1 MKNRFARRVFQIMA
15 LPAIVIIALV
25 LSAAPSARAGLT
37 FTIDMYR
44 TSQGQT
50 YVFYTPLATNAI
62 APAAALGT
70 YVISSPSWPTNG
82 SRRGFDVTAGG
93 VSDRSEFDSEN
104 GYSDFNSAMQQITNG
119 AWTILFTNATTT
131 NTYTFTVSAPTLTSN
146 MIPATII
153 TYPPNGS
160 INIPNQPTF
169 TWSGPTNSPVNPNPY
184 VLNYDASFFQEANIP
199 LEQQYWTLPTPMPNG
214 LDASLNLNYVSN
226 YATSLF
232 IATTPLNTN
241 PPHLAI
247 SGWTTAT
254 TLETGDYSYFAVT
267 NPSISGTIL
276 VAHYTFDDSGNL
288 GADSSG
294 NGYDLDFNGA
304 DGVASSGTAVAGG
317 GAAYFDGFS
326 FLSYTATPAPILNA
340 FAGDFSLSF
349 WINTTEENGNEGG
362 PAYAGDGIVTA
373 DVPGAA
379 NDLVPAALDGN
390 EIGFNTGSRYGDDT
404 VNSTVDVS
412 DGSYH
417 HVVITRTEATGVK
430 QIYIDGVLN
439 TTETGTMNPL
449 SDPRLIAIGCAIDA
463 SQTDP
468 GSASISEFYQ
478 GLLDDVQIYAGV
490 LSQDQVTQLHSN
502 PGSTA
507 VSSDFNFA
515 LNTTG
520 LPWATSGDSSWFV
533 ENSDDNDGVAAA
545 QSGSVTGSQSST
557 ISVTVTG
564 PGTLTFY
571 WSCIANDSN
580 EGFDYEFDIDGGYV
594 DDIYGDTPWYQDGTP
609 FIIPAGQHTL
619 SWTTSA
625 YGDTDPT
632 QAGFLDQVNFV
643 PDTAPVIT
651 VNPFNQTNYPGYNVA
666 LFAAATNGANAPITW
681 HWFEVGNPSPITNA
695 TSALYIPTNSGTA
708 GVAGSYYAVATTS
721 GGSTPTTTAVV
732 SFASAPLPPDWS
744 IAVKSP
750 FQSVDASVFNKDYYA
765 GCTVDSAGEVYAAA
779 QYYGSMDVLVGGSPE
794 NVLTAPGTSGAALIK
809 HDATGNPIWGVGLTN
824 NQTSSSSY
832 GEGVALAPGNGAY
845 LEAGVDGTNWL
856 GTNKLVDSGNGSILV
871 ARFDANGSNLWF
883 HLIGGTNGIFPFYNC
898 IVSDASGNVTVAG
911 TASGMLNFGGTN
923 VTAPTTG
930 QQGFLAQYDSN
941 GVVRW
946 VQIFP
951 EWVTD
956 VTSSGGRLY
965 ANVWSGFSAPGPT
978 VTNSIGGLSLVTDRQ
993 WTIAALNATN
1003 GQALWLRGLAA
1014 PYGSH
1019 VGLIDD
1025 IPLLSVSGS
1034 NVFVIG
1040 TGYGSGGQFGGL
1052 SVSWPGG
1059 RGQYFARYDTNGN
1072 PQVASSFGSPTTT
1085 TWASAANASGIYV
1098 SGDFDYYSQF
1108 GNDVIAAPVYAQND
1122 LGPAYFTQPF
1132 VAKFDTNGNPLWARN
1147 GVSSDLA
1154 NFRGIATTSDGV
1166 WASGFLKITNSI
1178 LAEFGTHSVYSD
1190 YYIVSVGVLGTIY
1203 YTQGGDLAKIT
1214 EVTSSPS
1221 PVTLINPQDNGTN
1234 FQFQFVS
1241 QSGFSHTILYR
1252 TNLVLGSWQ
1261 TSSNVTGD
1269 GTLKTVDLPL
1279 SVFSPAKQGY
1289 VRVTTQ

>member
-1 MKNRFARRVFQIMA
+1 MKTPFLSFVQRLRRAAILVITLVFAA
-15 LPAIVIIALV
+15 TPA
-25 LSAAPSARAGLT
+25 ARAGLT
-37 FTIDMYR
+37 LTIDMYR
-44 TSQGQT
+44 TSAGQA

-82 SRRGFDVTAGG
+82 SIRGFDLTTNG

-119 AWTILFTNATTT
+119 AWNILFTNATTT
-131 NTYTFTVSAPTLTSN
+131 NHYTFTVSAPTLTSN

-153 TYPPNGS
+153 TYPPNGAL
-160 INIPNQPTF
+160 NVPNQPTF
-169 TWSGPTNSPVNPNPY
+169 TWQGPTNSPVNPVPF
-184 VLNYDASFFQEANIP
+184 VLNYDDTFFEEASIP
-199 LEQQYWTLPTPMPNG
+199 LEQQYWNLQTPMPNG
-214 LDASLNLNYVSN
+214 LDASFNLNYISN
-226 YATSLF
+226 YVTSPF
-232 IATTPLNTN
+232 VATTPLNTN

-247 SGWTTAT
+247 SGWSTAT
-254 TLETGDYSYFAVT
+254 TLETGDYSSFSVT
-267 NPSISGTIL
+267 NPPVSSPIL
-276 VAHYTFDDSGNL
+276 VAHYTFDDGGNI

-304 DGVASSGTAVAGG
+304 DGVTSSGTVKAGS

-326 FLSYTATPAPILNA
+326 FLSYSSTPAAILNA
-340 FAGDFSLSF
+340 FTGDFSLSF
-349 WINTTEENGNEGG
+349 WINTTETNLDGG
-362 PAYAGDGIVTA
+362 GEAYAGDGIVAA
-373 DVPGAA
+373 DVPGQA
-379 NDLVPAALDGN
+379 NDLVPAAIDGN

-404 VNSTVDVS
+404 INSTVNIS
-412 DGSYH
+412 DGNYH

-430 QIYIDGVLN
+430 DIYIDGALN
-439 TTETGTMNPL
+439 VSEYSTMNPL

-468 GSASISEFYQ
+468 GSASISEFFH
-478 GLLDDVQIYAGV
+478 GTLDDLQIYAGV
-490 LSQDQVTQLHSN
+490 LSPDQVAQLHSN
-502 PGSTA
+502 PGSTTE
-507 VSSDFNFA
+507 STNFNFA
-515 LNTTG
+515 LNTTN
-520 LPWATSGDSSWFV
+520 LPWATSGDSTWFV
-533 ENSDDNDGVAAA
+533 ESTNDNDGVAAA
-545 QSGSVTGSQSST
+545 QSGSVTGNQSST
-557 ISVTVTG
+557 LSVTVIG

-571 WSCIANDSN
+571 WSSIANDPN
-580 EGFDYEFDIDGGYV
+580 QGFDLEFAIDGGDV
-594 DDIYGDTPWYQDGTP
+594 DDIWGDTSWYQDGGP
-609 FIIPAGQHTL
+609 FIIPAGPHTL
-619 SWTTSA
+619 SWTA
-625 YGDTDPT
+625 FADGDTDPT
-632 QAGFLDQVNFV
+632 QAGFLDQVSFIS
-643 PDTAPVIT
+643 DTAPVIT

-666 LFAAATNGANAPITW
+666 LFAAATNGANSPTTW
-681 HWFEVGNPSPITNA
+681 QWYQVGNPSPLPGA

-708 GVAGSYYAVATTS
+708 GVVGSYYAVATTA
-721 GGSTPTTTAVV
+721 GGSANTTTAVV

-744 IAVKSP
+744 FAAKSP
-750 FQSVDASVFNKDYYA
+750 LQYVDSSVFNKDYYG
-765 GCTVDSAGEVYAAA
+765 GCAVDSAGDVYAAG
-779 QYYGSMDVLVGGSPE
+779 QYNGSMDVIVDFVATT
-794 NVLTAPGTSGAALIK
+794 VLTAPGTSGADLIK
-809 HDATGNPIWGVGLTN
+809 HGADGSALWGVGLTN
-824 NQTSSSSY
+824 NSTNSSSF
-832 GEGVALAPGNGAY
+832 GEGVAIAPGNGVY

-856 GTNKLVDSGNGSILV
+856 GTNKLVDSGNGSILI
-871 ARFDANGSNLWF
+871 ARYDANGSNIWF

-911 TASGMLNFGGTN
+911 TASGALNFGGTN

-956 VTSSGGRLY
+956 LAANGGRLY
-965 ANVWSGFSAPGPT
+965 ASEWSGYMAPGPT

-993 WTIAALNATN
+993 WTIAALNTTN

-1025 IPLLSVSGS
+1025 VPLLSASGS

-1072 PQVASSFGSPTTT
+1072 PQVATSFGSPTTT
-1085 TWASAANASGIYV
+1085 TWASAANASGVYV

-1108 GNDVIAAPVYAQND
+1108 GNDVIAAPVYDQND

-1132 VAKFDTNGNPLWARN
+1132 VGKFDANGNALWARN

-1154 NFRGIATTSDGV
+1154 NFRGIATATNGV
-1166 WASGFLKITNSI
+1166 WATGFLKITNSV
-1178 LAEFGTHSVYSD
+1178 LAEFGTNSVFSD
-1190 YYIVSVGVLGTIY
+1190 YYIVSVGVLGTLY
-1203 YTQGGDLAKIT
+1203 FTQGGDLTKIT
-1214 EVTSSPS
+1214 ETGASPS
-1221 PVTLINPQDNGTN
+1221 PVTLVNSLDDGTS

-1241 QSGFSHTILYR
+1241 QSGFSHDVLYR
-1252 TNLVLGSWQ
+1252 TNLTVGSWQ
-1261 TSSNVTGD
+1261 SYSNVTGD
-1269 GTLKTVDLPL
+1269 GTLKTINIPFSL
-1279 SVFSPAKQGY
+1279 FSPAKQGF